1 MKIVENLSALAL
13 RQLADG
19 NAPGAEGVALVRSQ
33 FSTHPEKLRQALAR
47 AVDQGW
53 KALEIA
59 LGGRPWWDGA
69 RSRLSPGEDA
79 TIGNKLTVFFDAAPL
94 GDWTV
99 PDPELRKNT
108 LRDLRT
114 ARHGH
119 LLGGELD
126 RSGELTWLDAAFESG
141 PEGEWELVDQIADE
155 LRQALPALSE
165 FLTLRRDGP
174 SPLVSG
180 VRLFFRR
187 AVAVEPELANAG
199 PFAALPA
206 LTTPERTAADG
217 LADLFSHHATRLDEL
232 LALATGDDDIER
244 VLDIEAETRSAADPM
259 PTVGKAINSALR
271 RYGVSRQMR
280 PVDFTTMTE
289 PERQRVK
296 ELATRA
302 HSLGLEGNGRWPATL
317 HGIGV
322 LQAAAG
328 LLEGAQRDLQ
338 AALAATTDSHA
349 QAVISHTAY
358 RVALEQHNLPAAL
371 PLLQKAVTLDGKRL
385 SPFPADK
392 FEVEKILGTEPSGV
406 ALLCKH
412 RTSGMRGVVKTLMP
426 EALGVDV
433 AELFRETRLLESLDN
448 PALVRVRDCDYADD
462 TKQRPFMVTDYFD
475 GGTTLSEYVRQHG
488 PIAPGEFLKIAR
500 VLSELLAA
508 AHERGVLHRDIKPTS
523 LLVRREGN
531 AWKIKLINFGMACR
545 PVLLFLTLAG
555 PPAWAKTTLGAST
568 LATLPYLSPEQ
579 LHMLEGA
586 APGPHSDV
594 YSFGRLCYFA
604 LLGTPEPD
612 DEQKGALPG
621 GWRKLLGHC
630 TSRNLTRRLPNFQ
643 AIIKRLSQVPTDVDT
658 GPGAGAKTADPEMVQ
673 NLLNR
678 GMALKQQGNS
688 DRALAA
694 FTKALQLDPQ
704 LIAGYFKRGNTYLD
718 RGEFEQAITDYTAA
732 IRLDPGNAAAW
743 MNRGLAHFKKG
754 DFEAVIGD
762 CSEAVKVD
770 PKLAQAYSIRA
781 AAFWERGER
790 HRAIADYNLAL
801 RSDPKNA
808 LAYNGRGLAFFEEG
822 NHDQAIADYTQ
833 ALKLEPRLLV
843 GYLNRGN
850 AFRIKGANT
859 EAIAD
864 LTKALRIDPKN
875 TTAYFY
881 RALALMGKGLYDQAI
896 NDLGKVL
903 QLDPKYPEAA
913 AKRDEAYRLRAKAA
927 TPPPTPPGGIP
938 KPVMPPTP
946 PAGTP
951 KPVMPPTPPGG
962 TAKPP
967 SGVGIG
973 GKAPAPSARRK
984 TPMPLPAA
992 PAATKPAKNPA
1003 AQQEEERRQMR
1014 AAAYFT
1020 SGKSAYDAEDY
1031 PQAIEQF
1038 TKAAAVDP
1046 QDPQIFYQRGLAHV
1060 AQDDFHEALSD
1071 FTQSLK
1077 INPRNAMAHYQR
1089 GLTHRLLGQHDQAIE
1104 DYSRALKLDPR
1115 LALAYRSRSLAYQ
1128 AKGDSEKARADHER
1142 AVKLDP
1148 SLARD
1153 E

>member
-19 NAPGAEGVALVRSQ
+19 TAPGTDGAALVRSQ
-33 FSTHPEKLRQALAR
+33 FSAHPEKLRQALSR

-53 KALEIA
+53 KALEVA
-59 LGGRPWWDGA
+59 LAGRPWWDGA
-69 RSRLSPGEDA
+69 KSRLAPGEDA
-79 TIGNKLTVFFDAAPL
+79 TLGSKLGVFFDAAPL
-94 GDWTV
+94 GEWTV
-99 PDPELRKNT
+99 PDPELRKSA
-108 LRDLRT
+108 LRDLRN
-114 ARHGH
+114 ARHGG

-126 RSGELTWLDAAFESG
+126 RSGNLAWLDAAFTSG
-141 PEGEWELVDQIADE
+141 PEGEWELVDVVADE
-155 LRQALPALSE
+155 LRQAFPALSE
-165 FLTLRRDGP
+165 FLNLRRDGP
-174 SPLVSG
+174 SPLVLG
-180 VRLFFRR
+180 VRVFFRR
-187 AVAVEPELANAG
+187 AVANEPELAHAG
-199 PFAALPA
+199 PFAAMPPLS
-206 LTTPERTAADG
+206 AADRSAADAV
-217 LADLFSHHATRLDEL
+217 ADLFSHHATRLDEL

-244 VLDIEAETRSAADPM
+244 ALDIEAETRSAAEPM
-259 PTVGKAINSALR
+259 PVVGKAILAAIR
-271 RYGVSRQMR
+271 RYGISRQMR

-317 HGIGV
+317 HGLGS

-328 LLEGAQRDLQ
+328 LLDAAQRDLQ
-338 AALAATTDSHA
+338 AALAATNDSHA

-385 SPFPADK
+385 APFPSDK

-412 RTSGMRGVVKTLMP
+412 RTSGLRGVVKTLVP

-475 GGTTLSEYVRQHG
+475 GGSTLADYVRQHG

-500 VLSELLAA
+500 VLAELLAA

-523 LLVRREGN
+523 LLVRREGTT
-531 AWKIKLINFGMACR
+531 WKVKLINFGMACR

-555 PPAWAKTTLGAST
+555 PPSWAKTTLGGST
-568 LATLPYLSPEQ
+568 LATLPYLAPEH

-612 DEQKGALPG
+612 DEQKSALPG
-621 GWRKLLGHC
+621 GWRKLLGQC
-630 TSRNLTRRLPNFQ
+630 TSRSLARRAANFPT
-643 AIIKRLSQVPTDVDT
+643 ILKRLSQVPTEGDAAPAAAR
-658 GPGAGAKTADPEMVQ
+658 GADPDMVQ

-678 GMALKQQGNS
+678 GMAFKQQGNT

-694 FTKALQLDPQ
+694 FTKAIQLDPQ
-704 LIAGYFKRGNTYLD
+704 QIAAYFKRGNTYLD
-718 RGEFEQAITDYTAA
+718 RSEFEPAIADYTMA
-732 IRLDPGNAAAW
+732 IRIDPGNAAAW

-762 CSEAVKVD
+762 CSEAVKID

-822 NHDQAIADYTQ
+822 NGDQAIADYTQ

-850 AFRIKGANT
+850 AYRVKGAND

-864 LTKALRIDPKN
+864 LTKALRIDQRN
-875 TTAYFY
+875 VTAYFY
-881 RALALMGKGLYDQAI
+881 RAMALMAKGQYDQAI
-896 NDLGKVL
+896 SDFGKVL
-903 QLDPKYPEAA
+903 QLDPKYPDAA
-913 AKRDEAYRLRAKAA
+913 ARRDEAYRLRAKAG
-927 TPPPTPPGGIP
+927 TPPS
-938 KPVMPPTP
+938 
-946 PAGTP
+946 GTP
-951 KPVMPPTPPGG
+951 VKTAPPPPGG
-962 TAKPP
+962 TPAKAPA
-967 SGVGIG
+967 GAG
-973 GKAPAPSARRK
+973 GKPAAPSARRK
-984 TPMPLPAA
+984 TPLPKPGA
-992 PAATKPAKNPA
+992 PAATKPAPAKNPA

-1031 PQAIEQF
+1031 PQAIEQY
-1038 TKAAAVDP
+1038 TKAAGVDP
-1046 QDPQIFYQRGLAHV
+1046 QDPEIFYRRGLAHV
-1060 AQDDFHEALSD
+1060 AQDDFHEALAD
-1071 FTQSLK
+1071 FSQSLK
-1077 INPRNAMAHYQR
+1077 LNPRNAMAHYQR
-1089 GLTHRLLGQHDQAIE
+1089 GLAHRLLGQHDQAIE

-1115 LALAYRSRSLAYQ
+1115 LALAYRSRSLAYA
-1128 AKGDSEKARADHER
+1128 AKGDNEKAKADYER
-1142 AVKLDP
+1142 ALKLDP

>member
-19 NAPGAEGVALVRSQ
+19 TAPGSDGLALVRSQ
-33 FSTHPEKLRQALAR
+33 FSAHPEKLRQALTR
-47 AVDQGW
+47 AVDQDW
-53 KALEIA
+53 KALEVA
-59 LGGRPWWDGA
+59 LAGRGWWESA

-79 TIGNKLTVFFDAAPL
+79 TIGSKLVGFFEAAPL

-99 PDPELRKNT
+99 PDPELRKSA

-114 ARHGH
+114 ARHGG
-119 LLGGELD
+119 LLHGELD
-126 RSGELTWLDAAFESG
+126 RSGELTWLDAAFQPG

-174 SPLVSG
+174 SPLVAG

-187 AVAVEPELANAG
+187 AVAIEPELANAA
-199 PFAALPA
+199 PFSALPT
-206 LTTPERTAADG
+206 LTPAERTAADG
-217 LADLFSHHATRLDEL
+217 MADLFSHHATRLDEL

-244 VLDIEAETRSAADPM
+244 VLDIEAETRSAAEPM
-259 PTVGKAINSALR
+259 PTVGKAIQSALR

-280 PVDFTTMTE
+280 PVDFTVMTE
-289 PERQRVK
+289 PERQRIK

-302 HSLGLEGNGRWPATL
+302 HALGLEGNGRWPATL
-317 HGIGV
+317 LGLGA

-328 LLEGAQRDLQ
+328 LLDSAQRDLQ
-338 AALAATTDSHA
+338 AALSATHDSHA
-349 QAVISHTAY
+349 QALICYAAY

-412 RTSGMRGVVKTLMP
+412 RTSGMRGVVKTLIP

-462 TKQRPFMVTDYFD
+462 TKHRPFMVTDYFD
-475 GGTTLSEYVRQHG
+475 GGVTLAEYVRQHG
-488 PIAPGEFLKIAR
+488 PIAPGEFLKISRGLA
-500 VLSELLAA
+500 ELLAA
-508 AHERGVLHRDIKPTS
+508 AHDRGVLHRDIKPTS

-531 AWKIKLINFGMACR
+531 TWKIKLINFGMACR

-568 LATLPYLSPEQ
+568 LATLPYLAPEH

-594 YSFGRLCYFA
+594 YSFGRLCFFA

-612 DEQKGALPG
+612 DEQKSALPG
-621 GWRKLLGHC
+621 GWRKLLGQC

-643 AIIKRLSQVPTDVDT
+643 TIIKRLSQVPTE
-658 GPGAGAKTADPEMVQ
+658 GEAAPPAGGKAADPEMVQ
-673 NLLNR
+673 HLLNR
-678 GMALKQQGNS
+678 GVAFKQQGNT

-694 FTKALQLDPQ
+694 FTKALELDPQ
-704 LIAGYFKRGNTYLD
+704 QIAGYFKRGNTYLD
-718 RGEFEQAITDYTAA
+718 RGELEAAVADYTMA

-743 MNRGLAHFKKG
+743 MNRGLAHFKQG

-850 AFRIKGANT
+850 AYRIKGAND

-864 LTKALRIDPKN
+864 LTKALRIDPRN
-875 TTAYFY
+875 VTAYFY
-881 RALALMGKGLYDQAI
+881 RALALMAKGLYEQAI
-896 NDLGKVL
+896 SDFGKVL
-903 QLDPKYPEAA
+903 QLDPKYPDAA
-913 AKRDEAYRLRAKAA
+913 AKRDDAYRLRARAG
-927 TPPPTPPGGIP
+927 TPPPTPP
-938 KPVMPPTP
+938 T
-946 PAGTP
+946 GTP
-951 KPVMPPTPPGG
+951 KPVMPPTPPTG
-962 TAKPP
+962 TPKAPA
-967 SGVGIG
+967 GAAAG
-973 GKAPAPSARRK
+973 GKPPAPSARRK
-984 TPMPLPAA
+984 TPMPMPAA
-992 PAATKPAKNPA
+992 PAATRSMSAKNLA
-1003 AQQEEERRQMR
+1003 MQQDEERRQMR

-1020 SGKSAYDAEDY
+1020 SGKSAYDTEDY

-1038 TKAAAVDP
+1038 SKAAAVDP
-1046 QDPQIFYQRGLAHV
+1046 QDPQIYYHRGLAHV
-1060 AQDDFHEALSD
+1060 AQDDFQEALAD
-1071 FTQSLK
+1071 FTQALK
-1077 INPRNAMAHYQR
+1077 LNPRNAMAHYQR
-1089 GLTHRLLGQHDQAIE
+1089 GLAHRLLGQHDQAIE
-1104 DYSRALKLDPR
+1104 EYSRALKLDPR
-1115 LALAYRSRSLAYQ
+1115 LALAYRNRSRAYA
-1128 AKGDSEKARADHER
+1128 AKGDNEKAKADYER
-1142 AVKLDP
+1142 ALKLDP
-1148 SLARD
+1148 SLAN
-1153 E
+1153 EE